1 MVKVIAN
8 SGSTTDDLLD
18 YIKPIARKQPDILI
32 IHTGTN
38 DLING
43 VTTKKEVR
51 KLVRYI
57 RDIDEKEEIK
67 IGIVSRYDRNPK
79 MKIRYQNEN

>member
-1 MVKVIAN
+1 MVKVIAH

-57 RDIDEKEEIK
+57 RDIDENEEIK

-79 MKIRYQNEN
+79 MEIRYQNEN

>member
-1 MVKVIAN
+1 MVKVIAH

-57 RDIDEKEEIK
+57 RDIDENEEIT

-79 MKIRYQNEN
+79 MEIRYQNEN

>member
-1 MVKVIAN
+1 MVKVIGH

-57 RDIDEKEEIK
+57 RDIDENEEIK

-79 MKIRYQNEN
+79 MEIRYQNEN